1 MHSSFIFCP
10 SFSNQTNR
18 VFLAYNKTTRNKSLL
33 SLSNSFRLRL
43 LGFILQ
49 IFNFPKDIK
58 IAFDTYR
65 LLLIFSDFIDEL
77 EIKQGDRSL
86 KMNYAKSIYYSSL

>member
-1 MHSSFIFCP
+1 
-10 SFSNQTNR
+10 

-58 IAFDTYR
+58 IGFDTYR

-77 EIKQGDRSL
+77 EIKQGDRNL